1 MSAWAAVLGDVAARG
16 GTPEQV
22 ATRLGLSTDLVLAV
36 LDHAE
41 RLGVVAVA
49 GRGCG
54 TRCPTGDR
62 LPPSCAGCRLQSD
75 AKESQRSDWQ
85 SLVL

>member
-1 MSAWAAVLGDVAARG
+1 VSAWAAVLDDVTVRG
-16 GTPEQV
+16 GTPAQV
-22 ATRLGLSTDLVLAV
+22 ATRLGLPIPLVQAV

-54 TRCPTGDR
+54 SGCPTGPE
-62 LPPSCAGCRLQSD
+62 LPATCAGCALL
-75 AKESQRSDWQ
+75 A
-85 SLVL
+85 LIALP

>member
-1 MSAWAAVLGDVAARG
+1 MSAWASVLDDVGARG
-16 GTPEQV
+16 GTPAQV
-22 ATRLGLSTDLVLAV
+22 ASRLGLSTSLVQAV

-54 TRCPTGDR
+54 SGCPTG
-62 LPPSCAGCRLQSD
+62 PEMPKGCAGGPLT
-75 AKESQRSDWQ
+75 
-85 SLVL
+85 LP

>member
-1 MSAWAAVLGDVAARG
+1 VSAWAAVLDDVTVRG
-16 GTPEQV
+16 GTPAQV
-22 ATRLGLSTDLVLAV
+22 ATRLGLPIPLVQAV

-54 TRCPTGDR
+54 SGCPTGPEV
-62 LPPSCAGCRLQSD
+62 PPTCAGCPL
-75 AKESQRSDWQ
+75 
-85 SLVL
+85 SLS